1 MCSFKSS
8 SHPLRTSSV
17 SGIAQHRT
25 YKLKF
30 KIQTLQSAGK
40 GNPWILSWWGIHSS
54 FVQSK
59 SFWGRSRH
67 RELAEFWCWIVEP
80 SHFPWPGCSE
90 VVQHCLDTLGM
101 SGTAQ
106 PSWIKA
112 QGMGISPGTKN
123 CSEMQERGIWAREI
137 STLTFGTGIYSWNKE
152 QQHHCNNGLIAAYL
166 FFFFLS
172 NIDSNLKNWI
182 QTQFVPTQAQC
193 LKLRCGCAGSGSLAG
208 WKMCLWRGFSW
219 GQEWNVPVR
228 ASAGLIC
235 YPESSHTS
243 ESALPFAPPARCSEP
258 PLLWLSLMWH
268 PIKLKLHRPFL
279 FFLSGGILWHFT
291 AVF

>member
-1 MCSFKSS
+1 MCYFKSS

-30 KIQTLQSAGK
+30 KIQTLQSAAK

-166 FFFFLS
+166 FFFFLV
-172 NIDSNLKNWI
+172 ILT
-182 QTQFVPTQAQC
+182 QTWKIEY
-193 LKLRCGCAGSGSLAG
+193 KLSLFRHKLSVWSSGVAVLAREALLGGKCAYGVGFPGGRSE
-208 WKMCLWRGFSW
+208 MCLSELLQDWFVTLRALTPRSQHCRSHLLQGAPSLLYCDFPW
-219 GQEWNVPVR
+219 CDIQLNWN
-228 ASAGLIC
+228 
-235 YPESSHTS
+235 
-243 ESALPFAPPARCSEP
+243 
-258 PLLWLSLMWH
+258 
-268 PIKLKLHRPFL
+268 
-279 FFLSGGILWHFT
+279 FT
-291 AVF
+291 APSYFF